1 MYICDDCGAALDED
15 ELRTERSYISDYMG
29 GCYEN
34 ITTCPCGGNI
44 EEAERCDECG
54 EYYKPEDLY
63 DGVCI
68 DCLRE
73 EMTVDNAIKCGADG
87 GAREEVSV
95 NGFLARLFTSEKID
109 EILIREVE
117 RLISE
122 SDSNAIHI
130 INQAEEW
137 CGEDLSYFADWLKSR
152 H

>member
-1 MYICDDCGAALDED
+1 MYICDDCGTVLDED

-29 GCYEN
+29 GCYET

-44 EEAERCDECG
+44 EEAERCERCG
-54 EYYKPEDLY
+54 EYYKPEDLR
-63 DGVCI
+63 DGVCP

-73 EMTVDNAIKCGADG
+73 EMTVDNAIKYGADG

-95 NGFLARLFTSEKID
+95 NGFLARLFMSEKID

-122 SDSNAIHI
+122 SDSNAVHI